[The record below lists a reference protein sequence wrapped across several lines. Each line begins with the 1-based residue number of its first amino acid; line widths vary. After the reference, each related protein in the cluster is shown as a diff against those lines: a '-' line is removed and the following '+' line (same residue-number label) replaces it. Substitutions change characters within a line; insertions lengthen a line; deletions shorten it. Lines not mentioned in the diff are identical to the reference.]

1 MDVRER
7 MQRTLDGYQAGVR
20 VLGVEIE
27 KADPPAQVVDAF
39 RDVQVA
45 EQNADAARNQAQ
57 GYAQQVLA
65 QAEGEAEA
73 FDKVYAQYRLA
84 PEVTR
89 QRLYYETMERVL
101 SQTDKTIVETDNV
114 TPYLPLPEIRRRRV
128 AARHHRDRTG
138 GGSNMSNF
146 LQDHRNTV
154 IALAVLVIGFMM
166 SAYVV
171 PEEDQVVIIRTGEP
185 VGTVNTPGGETDAGL
200 YFRVPFI
207 DSVNRIEKRL
217 LDLEMT
223 DEEVLSAD
231 QQRLLVNAYARFRI
245 TDPVRMVERAGS
257 TDGVRNALEPILNSV
272 LRQEL
277 GRRTFQAMLT
287 AERGSALA
295 NVRTNL
301 DRQARQYG
309 AEVVDVKI
317 MRTDLPEAP
326 LQSAFR
332 RMDRTANAKGRT
344 IRAGGS
350 MRASSAPRP
359 MPKRTDLCRAFGKD
373 AEFYDFY
380 RAMQSYGATFSN
392 DDNPSESAS
401 SCRRTMNICGSSAGG
416 VDGSSNGAGTLFNRH
431 SPAGPTFTRRS
442 REFHSLVSVLPTAG
456 CLHNMALDEKDVK
469 PVRYAYSVTSAL
481 LVGGAAISLA
491 TGYPA
496 GAQVAQNDDSQMAR
510 VVPRAGAPESFADL
524 TAQLQ
529 PAVVNISTRQ
539 RIEVSNRQGN
549 PDAGTP
555 FEGLFNRRGG
565 QQQEPQY
572 REGQSLGSGFVISAD
587 GYVVTNNRVVQPQRA
602 RHG

>member
-1 MDVRER
+1 M
-7 MQRTLDGYQAGVR
+7 T
-20 VLGVEIE
+20 
-27 KADPPAQVVDAF
+27 
-39 RDVQVA
+39 
-45 EQNADAARNQAQ
+45 
-57 GYAQQVLA
+57 
-65 QAEGEAEA
+65 
-73 FDKVYAQYRLA
+73 
-84 PEVTR
+84 
-89 QRLYYETMERVL
+89 
-101 SQTDKTIVETDNV
+101 
-114 TPYLPLPEIRRRRV
+114 
-128 AARHHRDRTG
+128 
-138 GGSNMSNF
+138 NF

-332 RMDRTANAKGRT
+332 RMESDREREART

-350 MRASSAPRP
+350 RDARIIRAEADAESARIYAE
-359 MPKRTDLCRAFGKD
+359 AFGKD

-380 RAMQSYGATFSN
+380 RAMQSYDATFSN
-392 DDNPSESAS
+392 DDNPSESS
-401 SCRRTMNICGSSAGG
+401 IILSPDNEYLRQFRGRR
-416 VDGSSNGAGTLFNRH
+416 
-431 SPAGPTFTRRS
+431 
-442 REFHSLVSVLPTAG
+442 
-456 CLHNMALDEKDVK
+456 
-469 PVRYAYSVTSAL
+469 
-481 LVGGAAISLA
+481 
-491 TGYPA
+491 
-496 GAQVAQNDDSQMAR
+496 
-510 VVPRAGAPESFADL
+510 
-524 TAQLQ
+524 
-529 PAVVNISTRQ
+529 
-539 RIEVSNRQGN
+539 
-549 PDAGTP
+549 
-555 FEGLFNRRGG
+555 
-565 QQQEPQY
+565 
-572 REGQSLGSGFVISAD
+572 
-587 GYVVTNNRVVQPQRA
+587 
-602 RHG
+602 